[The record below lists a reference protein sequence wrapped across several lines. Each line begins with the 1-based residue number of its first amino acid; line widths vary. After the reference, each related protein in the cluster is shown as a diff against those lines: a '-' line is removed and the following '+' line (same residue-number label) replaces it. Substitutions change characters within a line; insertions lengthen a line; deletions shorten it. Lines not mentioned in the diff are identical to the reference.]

1 MAEEPSEQ
9 EDHMNKSASALA
21 LLCAKGTALLAA
33 TGALALA
40 VAQVRAQGT
49 SSYTGPKVEIT
60 YLHGFTGPD
69 RPVMEGLV
77 KKFTDAH
84 PNISVKANAQPWGTT
99 WQQLGPLVAS
109 GRAPDVVVINEDQIT
124 GFAARGALTPLA
136 ANEMK
141 TAGLDKA
148 RFYKTLWETADYKG
162 ASYGV
167 PIHSVALAM
176 YYNKDLLSKSGVTK
190 PPKTRDEFLKAA
202 QACTTDKAGKKP
214 GQGGFDAKNLA
225 TWGAGIPTPWMGGT
239 IAYSVVLQNGANLVN
254 KDDNAAFGSPEA
266 QEAVQFLVD
275 LVSKYN
281 VSPNNATE
289 QSEIAA
295 FRQGKTCFNFNGVW
309 MLEQYKGQQG
319 LNFGIAPFPRL
330 GTKQDGAWGGSSHLT
345 LPKQA
350 ASYDKNKRL
359 AALEF
364 MNWMTQ
370 PAQNLTWTSAG
381 GLPTQPKVADDKSYD
396 NNPMQGLFS
405 GLASVQ
411 ATSGYPWVAQ
421 VRGAWD
427 GAFENALLGK
437 KSVKQALDDGNNEAN
452 KNIESARKQLGGK

>member
-1 MAEEPSEQ
+1 MKKIA
-9 EDHMNKSASALA
+9 
-21 LLCAKGTALLAA
+21 TVRFAA
-33 TGALALA
+33 AIGAIAIGL
-40 VAQVRAQGT
+40 VIAQGGN
-49 SSYTGPKVEIT
+49 SYTGPKVEIS

-77 KKFTDAH
+77 KKFNETH
-84 PNISVKANAQPWGTT
+84 ENIVVKATAQPWGTT

-109 GRAPDVVVINEDQIT
+109 GRSPDVVVINEDQIT
-124 GFAARGALTPLA
+124 SFAARNALSRLSTSEL
-136 ANEMK
+136 K

-148 RFYKTLWETADYKG
+148 RFFKTLWQTADYKG

-176 YYNKDLLSKSGVTK
+176 YYNKDLLAKAGVTK
-190 PPKTRDEFLKAA
+190 LPKSRAEFLKAA

-214 GQGGFDAKNLA
+214 GQDGFDPKNLE

-239 IAYSVVLQNGANLVN
+239 IAYSVVLQNGVNLVD
-254 KDDNAAFGSPEA
+254 KSLNASFNSPEA
-266 QEAVQFLVD
+266 AEAVQFLVD
-275 LVSKYN
+275 LVNKYN
-281 VSPNNATE
+281 ISPSNATE
-289 QSEIAA
+289 SSEITA
-295 FRQGKTCFNFNGVW
+295 FRQGKACFNFNGVW

-330 GTKQDGAWGGSSHLT
+330 GTKKDGAWGGSSHLT
-345 LPKQA
+345 LPKQPA
-350 ASYDKNKRL
+350 NYDKNKRA

-364 MNWMTQ
+364 MNWMTL

-381 GLPTQPKVADDKSYD
+381 GLPTQKVVADDKSYD
-396 NNPMQGLFS
+396 NNPMQGLFE
-405 GLASVQ
+405 GLSSVQ
-411 ATSGYPWVAQ
+411 ATSGYPWVGQ

-437 KSVKQALDDGNNEAN
+437 KSVKQALDDGANEAN
-452 KNIESARKQLGGK
+452 KNIDAARKQLGVK